1 MFSLEQLPIDIISVS
16 LLEKEDSRTV
26 DSAKDGKMNVSR
38 KTISVLLRRKPCF
51 IISKL
56 CDLSHIV
63 LCTQNIIIHVNIF
76 SHFFLFHSYYFNDVI
91 VKINL

>member
-38 KTISVLLRRKPCF
+38 KTMPCF

-76 SHFFLFHSYYFNDVI
+76 SHFFFIPFLLF
-91 VKINL
+91 

>member
-16 LLEKEDSRTV
+16 LLEKEDSRAV
-26 DSAKDGKMNVSR
+26 DSAIDGKMNVS
-38 KTISVLLRRKPCF
+38 KKKQFLFSVLLKRNPCF

-76 SHFFLFHSYYFNDVI
+76 SHFFYSILI
-91 VKINL
+91 ILMM